1 MMITNQ
7 KISLSQEV
15 TQGKGNIVSD
25 MGGEKVMLSVTNG
38 KYYNLGK
45 MGGEIWDLMKE
56 PISIKQLVT
65 TLLSIYEVD
74 QMECEEQ
81 VISFLDML
89 LVEGLIVIVN

>member
-1 MMITNQ
+1 MITNQ